1 VHLLTWLTSIV
12 ISARLIVPSERSVP
26 SGTCAGPDERT
37 CLSNIR
43 RSTKGCILSFCV
55 AYFKHFGL
63 MLQAIHVKYEFLKAC
78 LSYYSS
84 FVIITGCWPTD
95 SVNNAEEKRQ
105 IFRITYSIHDAH
117 AQRCIATINV
127 VLSSVS
133 RWVVCCV
140 QFSYRSHIRPC
151 VVYGGADIGSQIRDV
166 ARGCHL
172 LVATPGRLVDMMERG
187 RIHLDNIRSVYSAFL

>member
-1 VHLLTWLTSIV
+1 VHLLTSLTSIV

-26 SGTCAGPDERT
+26 SGARAGSDERT

-84 FVIITGCWPTD
+84 FTIITGRWPHWL
-95 SVNNAEEKRQ
+95 SKQYWGKEANFQNNLQ
-105 IFRITYSIHDAH
+105 YPWHVC
-117 AQRCIATINV
+117 RC
-127 VLSSVS
+127 SDQ
-133 RWVVCCV
+133 W
-140 QFSYRSHIRPC
+140 RS
-151 VVYGGADIGSQIRDV
+151 
-166 ARGCHL
+166 
-172 LVATPGRLVDMMERG
+172 
-187 RIHLDNIRSVYSAFL
+187 